1 MKKYVF
7 CFLTVI
13 AVLYSSISF
22 VFAASTVSTSTI
34 DKSFLVYEIKPYS
47 EIALHPYQIAVN
59 QNNKLSV
66 FRGFDDL
73 SYIKAIV
80 NDNGGIKPV
89 FDSINLYNATMEYV
103 FYSGFSDETA
113 IRVTASLSN
122 SINVYNNETIAW
134 NFSIPIYGLN
144 TKTIVGYLLPNPTG
158 KPYTIEEFISDV
170 PYEEHEPIYDL
181 TNDWLSQTTEEGIYI
196 IAPKS
201 GKAFTLKDPAV
212 NITVQYRYG
221 DPLGK
226 TGYQHLYAST
236 DGTTFSKIADNDTSL
251 SPFSGVMLSQD
262 EKIVEHDGK
271 PYKEGTLTYKLNVR
285 KNIQLTL
292 YAAMEKTDIVGLDLK
307 PETFQSNRINLTWYD
322 DFIDEDGD
330 GNDDRDNDP
339 DYHPSQDDQA
349 NNTDVSKFESITDVL
364 NSLKGTLSGFISFIT
379 NFFKFIPSDIFIL
392 IGVGITII
400 ILLRIFGR

>member
-1 MKKYVF
+1 MKKKVIGQF
-7 CFLTVI
+7 CVLLVSLFCIGSAFAVDLSDCTGYMTWDEIVTHSSEWLDSEIIDENCYEYINSSNRPYALIVSVKYKNSIPRYIYHFLNDEPYLPSGETTVYGTEFFQLQCATYNPNYWDKYNEYYMAADI
-13 AVLYSSISF
+13 GSIVSDPSNLTGISSILF
-22 VFAASTVSTSTI
+22 STI
-34 DKSFLVYEIKPYS
+34 DIKDEAGNVIFS
-47 EIALHPYQIAVN
+47 ANLDDGAVKN
-59 QNNKLSV
+59 P
-66 FRGFDDL
+66 
-73 SYIKAIV
+73 SY
-80 NDNGGIKPV
+80 D
-89 FDSINLYNATMEYV
+89 F
-103 FYSGFSDETA
+103 
-113 IRVTASLSN
+113 
-122 SINVYNNETIAW
+122 
-134 NFSIPIYGLN
+134 
-144 TKTIVGYLLPNPTG
+144 
-158 KPYTIEEFISDV
+158 
-170 PYEEHEPIYDL
+170 EH
-181 TNDWLSQTTEEGIYI
+181 DWLSQTTEEGIYI

-236 DGTTFSKIADNDTSL
+236 DGTTFSKIANNDTSL

-307 PETFQSNRINLTWYD
+307 PETFQSNSINLTWYD

>member
-1 MKKYVF
+1 MKKCVL

-13 AVLYSSISF
+13 MILLSSISF
-22 VFAASTVSTSTI
+22 AFAFDVPDGFKPLDYFVNLDSKKTEKVNTILSQPYLVYAKEI
-34 DKSFLVYEIKPYS
+34 DKKTGKECYSLYGFDFEPEMNSTGGFYFKDDGSHNYCYFTFGGASSFYVYDMNSMEYS
-47 EIALHPYQIAVN
+47 SGLNPNAYNIEVITNFTIAVN
-59 QNNKLSV
+59 GVLV
-66 FRGFDDL
+66 
-73 SYIKAIV
+73 
-80 NDNGGIKPV
+80 DNIILHNGSLNEPV
-89 FDSINLYNATMEYV
+89 
-103 FYSGFSDETA
+103 
-113 IRVTASLSN
+113 
-122 SINVYNNETIAW
+122 
-134 NFSIPIYGLN
+134 
-144 TKTIVGYLLPNPTG
+144 
-158 KPYTIEEFISDV
+158 
-170 PYEEHEPIYDL
+170 YDL
-181 TNDWLSQTTEEGIYI
+181 ENDWLSQTTEEGIYI

-236 DGTTFSKIADNDTSL
+236 DGTTFSKVADNDTSL

-307 PETFQSNRINLTWYD
+307 TETFQSNSINLTWYD
-322 DFIDEDGD
+322 DFIDKDGD